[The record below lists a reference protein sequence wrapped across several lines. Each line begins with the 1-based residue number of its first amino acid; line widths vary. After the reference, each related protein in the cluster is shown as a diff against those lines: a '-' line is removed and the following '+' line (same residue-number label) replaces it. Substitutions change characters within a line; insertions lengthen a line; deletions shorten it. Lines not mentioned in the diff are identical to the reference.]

1 MPLVKQRPD
10 LGVGHYEV
18 TLWMTVQQ
26 TAEHLNFTEH
36 TIRRFI
42 WQGRLNAKKENRRW
56 FIDVDSI
63 EALGSELVA
72 RLKGGE

>member
-1 MPLVKQRPD
+1 MPLLKQRPN
-10 LGVGHYEV
+10 LGVGYYEV

-42 WQGRLNAKKENRRW
+42 WQGRLNAKKENGRW

-63 EALGSELVA
+63 EALK
-72 RLKGGE
+72 KGGE